1 MKLRAVTYNVHKC
14 RGMDGRVNT
23 ARIVEVLR
31 EVGADFIAVQE
42 VMGEQAEAIATELAM
57 PFVIGENRRH
67 QGCAYGNAVFSRF
80 AIRGWR
86 NYNLSVAG
94 REERGCL
101 RADLGIDDGGGL
113 LLHVFNVHLGTG
125 HGERRHQ
132 GRALLGPE
140 LLTDVTLEHPRVVL
154 GDFNEWTSGLATQ
167 LLRNHMK
174 SADFRAR
181 SYPGLLPLLH
191 LDHIYYDEK
200 LRLAKFTLHRSRK
213 ALMASDH
220 LPLVGDFEIGE
231 GTSEGEV
238 ELQIEKGS
246 K

>member
-1 MKLRAVTYNVHKC
+1 MKVRVVTYNVHKC
-14 RGMDGRVNT
+14 RGMDRRVST
-23 ARIVEVLR
+23 GRIVEVLR
-31 EVGADFIAVQE
+31 EVGADIVAMQE
-42 VMGEQAEAIATELAM
+42 VLGEQAEAISGELAL

-67 QGCAYGNAVFSRF
+67 QGCAYGNAVFSRL

-101 RADLGIDDGGGL
+101 RADLGVDGNGG
-113 LLHVFNVHLGTG
+113 LLHVFNVHLGTS

-140 LLTDVTLEHPRVVL
+140 LLADVSLQHPRVLL
-154 GDFNEWTSGLATQ
+154 GDFNEWTTGLATR
-167 LLRNHMK
+167 LLRSHMK

-191 LDHIYYDEK
+191 LDHIYYDET
-200 LRLAKFTLHRSRK
+200 LRLAKFVLHRSRK
-213 ALMASDH
+213 ALVASDH

-231 GTSEGEV
+231 
-238 ELQIEKGS
+238 LQKENGS